1 MKTYIKFITFLFVKS
16 FFFVF
21 FITLGLVFI
30 LNILSELDFF
40 KNLFVNTNFI
50 VSLALLNS
58 PSFIFDVFPFIF
70 C

>member
-1 MKTYIKFITFLFVKS
+1 MKTYIKFITLLFLKS

-21 FITLGLVFI
+21 FVTLSLVAI

-50 VSLALLNS
+50 ISLALLNS
-58 PSFIFDVFPFIF
+58 PSLYF
-70 C
+70 